1 MTIHVTA
8 SAKKAIK
15 QLILPSKCIGI
26 RIRVEDSGCNGL
38 AYAMEWCYAEAD
50 DDHVIRQASKR
61 IYIDPKSAIYLHGSD
76 LKYYW
81 KEFEEGFEFTNPN
94 ETSKCG
100 CGESFYVA

>member
-1 MTIHVTA
+1 MTIHIAA
-8 SAKKAIK
+8 SAEKVIQ

-38 AYAMEWCYAEAD
+38 AYAMEWCYMKQDGDHILEAP
-50 DDHVIRQASKR
+50 KT
-61 IYIDPKSAIYLHGSD
+61 IYIDSKSAIFLFGSE
-76 LKYYW
+76 LQYK
-81 KEFEEGFEFTNPN
+81 KEQFSEGFEFSNPN

>member
-8 SAKKAIK
+8 SARKAILNQK
-15 QLILPSKCIGI
+15 MPGKAIGI

-38 AYAMEWCYAEAD
+38 AYAMEWCYAKAD
-50 DDHVIRQASKR
+50 DDHVITQASKR

-76 LKYYW
+76 LNYYW
-81 KEFEEGFEFTNPN
+81 KEFEEGFEFSNPN